1 MRELKAEGRERG
13 GGEKKGY
20 KLHQRNLLVGS
31 VEYFYCSYL
40 NSSVQR

>member
-13 GGEKKGY
+13 GGKKGY
-20 KLHQRNLLVGS
+20 NLHQRNLLVGS